1 MPFEPGKR
9 VGDYEVV
16 EPLGSGGM
24 GHVYR
29 ARNVISNRI
38 EALKVLSPE
47 FSSDKEFTA
56 RFLSEIRTLATLS
69 HPNIATLHTAFQ
81 SDNQL
86 IMVME
91 YVEGQTLEQRA
102 LLGQLSTPTVVD
114 YISQALSALSYAHG
128 KGVIHRDVKPANLM
142 VNSCDAV
149 KLMDFGIAKS
159 NVNMAL
165 TRTSTTVGSFYYMS
179 PEQIS
184 GAPLD
189 ARSDIYSTGVVLYE
203 LLAGRRPFE
212 SDSTYGVLDKHIHSA
227 PQPPIQLNPSL
238 PPALN
243 EIILT
248 ALAKDPSAR
257 FQTADIFRDA
267 LKPFLAE
274 AAPADASA
282 FTSIPFPP
290 PPPFPDPPPFQ
301 PIPLSSPSPLMQ
313 PTTSSSKP
321 LWIATGAIAAVLA
334 LFAVAFLV
342 PRMRSHAATVPP
354 QPAASS
360 SQSSAPTPSE
370 NTQSTPADSAQSS
383 GANAVSPAPAV
394 QSDLNHSAPHPS
406 QQAPNSQAPLA
417 NTAIQQS
424 QTFAPPS
431 PSGPSEAELDQLH
444 ERYIQLDARARTV
457 DRAISQIRSQQ
468 ESQGLGLRNDIETAD
483 AKLLSYM
490 QAADQNIQQSRA
502 ASAQLY
508 LDKAEIEIQ
517 TLEKFLGR

>member
-1 MPFEPGKR
+1 
-9 VGDYEVV
+9 
-16 EPLGSGGM
+16 M

-29 ARNVISNRI
+29 ARNVISNRV

-56 RFLSEIRTLATLS
+56 RFLSEIRTLATLT
-69 HPNIATLHTAFQ
+69 HPNIASLHTAFQ

-102 LLGQLSTPTVVD
+102 LLGPLSTPAVVD

-165 TRTSTTVGSFYYMS
+165 TRTSTTIGSFYYMS

-184 GAPLD
+184 GTPLD

-227 PQPPIQLNPSL
+227 PRPPIQLNPSL

-274 AAPADASA
+274 AHPADASA
-282 FTSIPFPP
+282 FTSTPFPP
-290 PPPFPDPPPFQ
+290 PPPFPDTPPFQ
-301 PIPLSSPSPLMQ
+301 PISVSSPPPPMQ
-313 PTTSSSKP
+313 PSASSSKP
-321 LWIATGAIAAVLA
+321 LWIATGAIAAVFA

-354 QPAASS
+354 QPAAPS

-370 NTQSTPADSAQSS
+370 NSSLKPANPAQAS
-383 GANAVSPAPAV
+383 GTNAVSPATTTPVSPTPAV
-394 QSDLNHSAPHPS
+394 QSDINHSTPHPS
-406 QQAPNSQAPLA
+406 QQTSISQAPLT
-417 NTAIQQS
+417 NTATQQP
-424 QTFAPPS
+424 QTFTPPP

-483 AKLLSYM
+483 TKLLSYM
-490 QAADQNIQQSRA
+490 QAADQSIQLSKA

-508 LDKAEIEIQ
+508 LDKAELEIQ
-517 TLEKFLGR
+517 TLEKFLGK